1 MRLATALIGA
11 LGLLAAAASANAAP
25 PVPDLYKTSN
35 IIQVADGCGPGLH
48 ATPWGRC
55 VPNRT
60 GFNRDFPNRMGFNGE
75 YRYQDRDYR
84 YQDRSFYPHT
94 GGGFPYRERERS
106 WYGD

>member
-1 MRLATALIGA
+1 MRLSTALLGA
-11 LGLLAAAASANAAP
+11 VGLLTAAASANAAP
-25 PVPDLYKTSN
+25 PVPDLDKTSN
-35 IIQVADGCGPGLH
+35 IMLVADGCGLGMQ

-55 VPNRT
+55 VPRRW
-60 GFNRDFPNRMGFNGE
+60 GFNRE

-84 YQDRSFYPHT
+84 YQDRGFSPHT